1 MLHIVKS
8 PGSCGELL
16 QGSMDGQDFLVTCPI
31 NLYSYAVSGHNLKRR
46 LRHEAG
52 SGNGIDSK
60 DAGIMSDLQHILQN
74 HLPKELGVFLLT
86 EKTHKLQRKSLHA
99 ARMLGIT
106 DHEMEDI
113 VSFSQLLQ
121 GKGLA
126 SSSAD
131 ISSVAMAASL
141 LKGHSLTYEELAKL
155 CLSIE
160 PTDASFYPGSVQFD
174 YYKGKVTRYLGQLPA
189 MKLVVFDE
197 GGTID
202 TVAFNQQADLKEKV
216 SRKEPVVKEAFQ
228 LLLEGFETG
237 SGALLGRAATMSALA
252 NQDILYKKHLPALI
266 DIGRDAGSFGVVV
279 AHSGTVM
286 ALLFPKTYETEHLKK
301 EVIPSVIQTCEGLS
315 YLYTVNTINT
325 GITYVTIKE

>member
-31 NLYSYAVSGHNLKRR
+31 NLYSYAISGDDLRNRLGCVS
-46 LRHEAG
+46 
-52 SGNGIDSK
+52 
-60 DAGIMSDLQHILQN
+60 HILQEY
-74 HLPKELGVFLLT
+74 LPKDLWELLVT
-86 EKTHKLQRKSLHA
+86 ENTHTLQSKSIHA
-99 ARMLGIT
+99 ARLLGLT
-106 DHEMEDI
+106 DHEMEGI
-113 VSFSQLLQ
+113 ISLSQLLQ

-141 LKGHSLTYEELAKL
+141 LKGHPLTYEELAKL

-216 SRKEPVVKEAFQ
+216 SRKESAIKEAFQ
-228 LLLEGFETG
+228 LLLRGFDTG
-237 SGALLGRAATMSALA
+237 SGELLGRAATMSALA
-252 NQDILYKKHLPALI
+252 NQDILYKKHLQVLI
-266 DIGRDAGSFGVVV
+266 DIGREANSFGVVV

-286 ALLFPKTYETEHLKK
+286 ALLFPEDYEIDRIGDQI
-301 EVIPSVIQTCEGLS
+301 IPSVIQTCEGLS

>member
-16 QGSMDGQDFLVTCPI
+16 QGSIDGQDFLVTCPI
-31 NLYSYAVSGHNLKRR
+31 NLYSYAISGNSLREC
-46 LRHEAG
+46 LRHV
-52 SGNGIDSK
+52 SPIR
-60 DAGIMSDLQHILQN
+60 DLCHILQE
-74 HLPKELGVFLLT
+74 HLPKELWEFLNA
-86 EKTHKLQRKSLHA
+86 ENTHTLQSKSIHA
-99 ARMLGIT
+99 ARLLGLD
-106 DHEMEDI
+106 DHAMENI
-113 VSFSQLLQ
+113 ISLSQLLQ

-141 LKGHSLTYEELAKL
+141 LKGHPLTHEELAKL
-155 CLSIE
+155 CLAIE

-174 YYKGKVTRYLGQLPA
+174 YYKGKVTRYLGQLPS

-202 TVAFNQQADLKEKV
+202 TVAFNKQADLKEKV
-216 SRKEPVVKEAFQ
+216 SRKEPIIKEAFQ
-228 LLLEGFETG
+228 LLLKGFETG
-237 SGALLGRAATMSALA
+237 RGELLGKAATMSALA
-252 NQDILYKKHLPALI
+252 NQNILYKKHLPALI
-266 DIGRDAGSFGVVV
+266 DIGRDGGSFGVVV

-286 ALLFPKTYETEHLKK
+286 ALLFPEDYDADRISEEI
-301 EVIPSVIQTCEGLS
+301 IPSVIQTCEGLS